1 MDFMNFTQWH
11 NSCRLL
17 SDFMDHHFKEFPTL
31 KMLRSSVYLL
41 SYILAS
47 CQKKVHILI
56 LLQSWSWTRRNCFNY
71 QCHFFYTCKQSI
83 NDKNIILI
91 YYKIT
96 YVMRSLVKTIAFS
109 ESFVFLDPPP
119 TLLIFL
125 LGFLLHI
132 LCIALQETLQLYKW
146 CCIALT
152 LAPTRSLPIQI
163 FRPALT

>member
-1 MDFMNFTQWH
+1 MT
-11 NSCRLL
+11 
-17 SDFMDHHFKEFPTL
+17 
-31 KMLRSSVYLL
+31 
-41 SYILAS
+41 
-47 CQKKVHILI
+47 
-56 LLQSWSWTRRNCFNY
+56 
-71 QCHFFYTCKQSI
+71 
-83 NDKNIILI
+83 KNIILI

-96 YVMRSLVKTIAFS
+96 YVMRSLVKAIAFS

-119 TLLIFL
+119 NLLIFL
-125 LGFLLHI
+125 LRFLLHI